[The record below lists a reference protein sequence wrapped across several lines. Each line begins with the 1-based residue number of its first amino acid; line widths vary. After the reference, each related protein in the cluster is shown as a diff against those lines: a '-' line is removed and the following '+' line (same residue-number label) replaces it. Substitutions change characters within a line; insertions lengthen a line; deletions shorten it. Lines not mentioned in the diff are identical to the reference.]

1 MEEKDSSKS
10 TTSYYDEAEVEAILN
25 RVYDIE
31 QREEKASGVA
41 VVYETVSSEWN

>member
-10 TTSYYDEAEVEAILN
+10 TTSYYDDAEMDAILN
-25 RVYDIE
+25 KVYDIE
-31 QREEKASGVA
+31 QREEKTNGVA

>member
-10 TTSYYDEAEVEAILN
+10 TTSYYDAEVEAILN
-25 RVYDIE
+25 KVYDIE
-31 QREEKASGVA
+31 QKDSGVA